1 MFQLDRSKPLNDQ
14 ILYHLIEAIESG
26 ELSRGMRLPSIRA
39 LAAQLGVNRNTV
51 AHAYQELAEKGYVT
65 TRYGGGTV
73 VSSQVATLM
82 TSASDPGWPKTRS
95 PMLTAVDWERRLSR
109 RLKIFLSQRIVPQAR
124 SDKRKPINL
133 LQMRPNTDLFPL
145 DRFRQCLNTVLRRS
159 GHWLLNYGSP
169 AGYLPLR
176 EQIANRL
183 QAG

>member
-39 LAAQLGVNRNTV
+39 LAVQLGVNRNTI

-82 TSASDPGWPKTRS
+82 VSASDPG
-95 PMLTAVDWERRLSR
+95 
-109 RLKIFLSQRIVPQAR
+109 
-124 SDKRKPINL
+124 
-133 LQMRPNTDLFPL
+133 
-145 DRFRQCLNTVLRRS
+145 
-159 GHWLLNYGSP
+159 
-169 AGYLPLR
+169 
-176 EQIANRL
+176 
-183 QAG
+183 